1 MSDPLQSV
9 VCPFCHTPHAAL
21 ADEALQARDY
31 WVCAR
36 CGQRWDAHRLESV
49 AAYAAWVADHNR
61 V

>member
-1 MSDPLQSV
+1 MSDPLQLV
-9 VCPFCHTPHAAL
+9 ACPCCHTPHASL
-21 ADEALQARDY
+21 PHEAVHAGDSWL
-31 WVCAR
+31 CAR